1 MKKTFI
7 IIMIALSSVL
17 SFSEKLVQKKKL
29 DLELKTMLI
38 GGADFTIFPHAIVSL
53 EFEVY
58 KKFEVKKI
66 DTIFNVGVGL
76 DFSNCFDN
84 ASYAAIIVPYFSTEI
99 GGYILQDIRMYT
111 NIKIGVGSIINSVY
125 SDFFPKAS
133 LSLGMTYKE
142 NFTAEIGTHF
152 PRAVTLGFGS
162 RFGF

>member
-1 MKKTFI
+1 MKKTLI
-7 IIMIALSSVL
+7 TIMIALSSVL

-29 DLELKTMLI
+29 DLELKTMLS
-38 GGADFTIFPHAIVSL
+38 GGADFTIYPHAIVSL

-66 DTIFNVGVGL
+66 DTIFNVGGGL
-76 DFSNCFDN
+76 DFSNRFDN

-133 LSLGMTYKE
+133 LSLGITYKE

>member
-1 MKKTFI
+1 MKKILLTI
-7 IIMIALSSVL
+7 LIMISSFL
-17 SFSEKLVQKKKL
+17 SFSQNNNKKDVGIKAMFHIGYDRFFVMKHINL
-29 DLELKTMLI
+29 LSELE
-38 GGADFTIFPHAIVSL
+38 A
-53 EFEVY
+53 Y

-66 DTIFNVGVGL
+66 DTIFNVGGGL
-76 DFSNCFDN
+76 DFSNRFDN

-133 LSLGMTYKE
+133 LSLGMIYKE
-142 NFTAEIGTHF
+142 NFTVEIGTHF

>member
-76 DFSNCFDN
+76 DFSNRFDN

-125 SDFFPKAS
+125 TDFFPKAS

>member
-1 MKKTFI
+1 MKKTLI

>member
-76 DFSNCFDN
+76 DFSNRFDN

>member
-1 MKKTFI
+1 MKKTLI
-7 IIMIALSSVL
+7 TIMIALSSVL

-29 DLELKTMLI
+29 DLELKTMLS
-38 GGADFTIFPHAIVSL
+38 GGADFTIYPHAIVSL

-66 DTIFNVGVGL
+66 DTIFNVGGGL
-76 DFSNCFDN
+76 DFSNRFDN

-125 SDFFPKAS
+125 TDFFPKAS

>member
-1 MKKTFI
+1 MKKTLI
-7 IIMIALSSVL
+7 VIMIALSSVL

-29 DLELKTMLI
+29 DLELKTMLS

-125 SDFFPKAS
+125 SDFFSKAS

>member
-1 MKKTFI
+1 MKKTLI

-17 SFSEKLVQKKKL
+17 SFSEKLVQKKKI
-29 DLELKTMLI
+29 DLELKTMLS

-76 DFSNCFDN
+76 DFSNRFDN

-125 SDFFPKAS
+125 TDFFPKAS
-133 LSLGMTYKE
+133 LSLGMIYKE

-162 RFGF
+162 RFVF